1 MFPTTRLTLR
11 YKDPQEDEKITADGM
26 LKFLEDLS
34 LNPESQVVLIIA
46 WKFKAATQCEFT
58 RDEFINGMTDVGCDS
73 IDRLKSKVGAPE
85 SGDLP
90 RVGSRFHLFLTKRFK
105 DDTQVTQK

>member
-1 MFPTTRLTLR
+1 
-11 YKDPQEDEKITADGM
+11 M

-73 IDRLKSKVGAPE
+73 IDRLKSKVGNKE
-85 SGDLP
+85 VGDYGGGGGG
-90 RVGSRFHLFLTKRFK
+90 GSPLQIGSVLRFFFSNR
-105 DDTQVTQK
+105 